1 MEKFDVVI
9 IGSGVAGMTAAIYS
23 SRLGL
28 KTQVIENLIP
38 GGQVINVEKIEDFP
52 GFPQGIS
59 GADLT
64 ELIKNQ
70 AQSNG
75 STFVMSEISEISQN
89 GDTWFIQSSEFEIT
103 TKTIIIAAGST
114 LSKLNIPGEN
124 ELIGGGV
131 SYCATCDGAF
141 FIDQKVCVVG
151 GGDSALQEAL
161 SLSEFARDI
170 QILCNKSS
178 LHAQQILKDRIAS
191 NEKISVQYD
200 VQISEIHGD
209 GMVEQ
214 ISILNLSNNEITK
227 TRMDG
232 VFIFVGLDPNTQHF
246 NNLVAT
252 DKSGHIITDEN
263 LNTNQP
269 GIFAAGDIRNK
280 SFSQLITSASDGSI
294 AAISA
299 YRHIAKM
306 EGK

>member
-1 MEKFDVVI
+1 MEEFDVVI
-9 IGSGVAGMTAAIYS
+9 IGSGVAGMTAAIYT

-38 GGQVINVEKIEDFP
+38 GGQIINVEKIEDFP

-59 GADLT
+59 GAELTDLMKT
-64 ELIKNQ
+64 Q
-70 AQSNG
+70 AQING
-75 STFVMSEISEISQN
+75 SEFVMSEISKISKKE
-89 GDTWFIQSSEFEIT
+89 DIWTIQSSESKVM

-114 LSKLNIPGEN
+114 LSKLNVPGEK
-124 ELIGGGV
+124 ELVGGGV

-141 FIDQKVCVVG
+141 FIDQKVCVIG

-161 SLSEFARDI
+161 SLSEFAKEI
-170 QILCNKSS
+170 YILCNKSS
-178 LHAQQILKDRIAS
+178 LHAQKILQDRVES
-191 NEKISVQYD
+191 DKKISIKFN

-209 GMVEQ
+209 GMVEH
-214 ISILNLSNNEITK
+214 ISILNLSNNETTK
-227 TRMDG
+227 IKMDG
-232 VFIFVGLDPNTQHF
+232 VFIFVGLNPNSQNF
-246 NNLVAT
+246 NDLVNT
-252 DKSGHIITDEN
+252 DQSGHIITDEN

-280 SFSQLITSASDGSI
+280 SFSQLITSSSDGAM

-306 EGK
+306 QK